1 MCEPVKKLKRCKY
14 FRDIT
19 WTLVT
24 YPGDNSTQQL
34 VHCRCPK
41 NSEAYLIKRH
51 EFQTSGGTGYQYSFA
66 CSPQTV
72 RDLNASLVLAQTWK
86 RFGQFTWDF
95 LNIRQYNLVP
105 DNNFLWSKQNIIFT
119 SAPLPALSV
128 LIKVIA
134 KLTKNFTCIEPSN
147 CHKDFFI

>member
-72 RDLNASLVLAQTWK
+72 RDLNAS
-86 RFGQFTWDF
+86 
-95 LNIRQYNLVP
+95 
-105 DNNFLWSKQNIIFT
+105 
-119 SAPLPALSV
+119 SAR
-128 LIKVIA
+128 
-134 KLTKNFTCIEPSN
+134 SN
-147 CHKDFFI
+147 MKTVWRWFHMGFFEYQAV

>member
-1 MCEPVKKLKRCKY
+1 MHIEKSRKSSKWKCGSIHCDSHHILKFFQMCEPVKKLKRCKY

-24 YPGDNSTQQL
+24 YPVDNSTQQL

-72 RDLNASLVLAQTWK
+72 RDLNASLMLAQTWK
-86 RFGQFTWDF
+86 RFG
-95 LNIRQYNLVP
+95 I
-105 DNNFLWSKQNIIFT
+105 
-119 SAPLPALSV
+119 
-128 LIKVIA
+128 
-134 KLTKNFTCIEPSN
+134 
-147 CHKDFFI
+147 HMGFFEYQAA